1 MALRLTKKTTI
12 IIASAAAVL
21 LAGGGIATAAMIM
34 AQQPA
39 PQTSG
44 TPDPTPEAVVTTPP
58 PEPPAEVPVTNV
70 ARASIDGWTL
80 ADRTVVAAVLPEV
93 GDAATGAVSL
103 RVDAPADDPD
113 IIAASAPVALTPET
127 EYTLTLSARV
137 LAEEK
142 TETGVRLDVAGQ
154 SFALPELDAEW
165 ETVEFP
171 FTTPASQAAASTLD
185 VVLSGAVR
193 GLGVDD
199 VSITAG
205 TGDEFVANGSFEAV
219 QSPAGIV
226 NDSLILTDKS
236 AVLAVAAPAGAVTW
250 SATSTSGGDPITGQA
265 TAAGPLTALP
275 LTGVPQGHYAI
286 AVDDASGRHIET
298 NVAVIDTGSFYLPHD
313 SRFGVAAHVEKEPYI
328 GTGTMASALGFAEVR
343 NDISWER
350 NEKTKGQYDWDENYL
365 REFSRMHAND
375 VKLLGIVA
383 YGNRLYGTRRAPSGE
398 ESIQAYGAYA
408 KAVADRFDMV
418 GLEVLNEFNHRET
431 DVPCGQTPEC
441 YMPIAQSAWDHV
453 KPAHPDLPLVTGS
466 TALYDRD
473 WFVGFWQAG
482 GMAVTDAASYHP
494 YESWIGRDA
503 DLIAG
508 TVQQSVADMK
518 EVAGDTRPV
527 WVTEMGFPT
536 HYDGIP
542 TAEQGQMM
550 VRNEAL
556 AFANGVEKYFWYD
569 LVNDTPDLA
578 AGEANFGLYEHGPRA
593 AVVARAP
600 KPGAFAQA
608 LMITQVRD
616 KTFSA
621 NESDDAATVTVFG
634 TGAEATRIAWANQA
648 DAPRSFAS
656 DVALEVT
663 DLSGRTEVIEP
674 VDGQV
679 TVALGASPVFI
690 TATEADPDAEKATDE
705 PDEKAT
711 DKPTEKPTEKPED

>member
-21 LAGGGIATAAMIM
+21 LAGGGVATAAVILS
-34 AQQPA
+34 QQPE
-39 PQTSG
+39 PQPTAESE
-44 TPDPTPEAVVTTPP
+44 PTPKPTATTPP
-58 PEPPAEVPVTNV
+58 PEPLAEVPVTNV

-80 ADRTVVAAVLPEV
+80 ADRTVVGAVLPEV

-113 IIAASAPVALTPET
+113 IIAASAPVALVPET
-127 EYTLTLSARV
+127 EYTLRLSARL
-137 LAEEK
+137 LAEK
-142 TETGVRLDVAGQ
+142 KADTGIRLNVAGQ
-154 SFALPELDAEW
+154 TFTLDELDAEW
-165 ETVEFP
+165 ETIEFP
-171 FTTPASQAAASTLD
+171 FTTPADQAAASTVD
-185 VVLSGAVR
+185 IVLSGAVR
-193 GLGVDD
+193 GFGVDD
-199 VSITAG
+199 VSITGASG
-205 TGDEFVANGSFEAV
+205 EEFVANGSFESV
-219 QSPAGIV
+219 QAPGGIV

-236 AVLAVAAPAGAVTW
+236 AVIAVAAPAGAVTW

-265 TAAGPLTALP
+265 TAEGPLTALP

-298 NVAVIDTGSFYLPHD
+298 NVAVIDTGTFYVPHD
-313 SRFGVAAHVEKEPYI
+313 SRFGVAAHVEKETFV

-350 NEKTKGQYDWDENYL
+350 NEKTKGQYTWDENYV

-431 DVPCGQTPEC
+431 DVPCGQAPSC
-441 YMPIAQSAWDHV
+441 YVPIAQSAWDHV

-482 GMAVTDAASYHP
+482 GMPVTDVASYHP
-494 YESWIGRDA
+494 YESWIDRDA

-508 TVQQSVADMK
+508 TVQQSIADMQ
-518 EVAGDTRPV
+518 EVAGETRPV

-536 HYDGIP
+536 HYDGV
-542 TAEQGQMM
+542 TAAEQGQMM

-578 AGEANFGLYEHGPRA
+578 AGEANFGLYENGPRA
-593 AVVARAP
+593 DVVALAP

-608 LMITQVRD
+608 LMITQIRD
-616 KTFSA
+616 RGFLA
-621 NESDDAATVTVFG
+621 DESDDTSSVQVFG
-634 TGAEATRIAWANQA
+634 TGDDELRVAWAKDA
-648 DAPRSFAS
+648 DVQRAFAS
-656 DVALEVT
+656 DVALSVT
-663 DLSGRTEVIEP
+663 DLSGHTELVQP

-690 TATEADPDAEKATDE
+690 AALEAEEAEAEAD
-705 PDEKAT
+705 
-711 DKPTEKPTEKPED
+711 

>member
-1 MALRLTKKTTI
+1 MTKKTTI

-21 LAGGGIATAAMIM
+21 LAGGSVATAAMIM
-34 AQQPA
+34 AQQPE
-39 PQTSG
+39 PQATETSE
-44 TPDPTPEAVVTTPP
+44 PTPEAVATTPP
-58 PEPPAEVPVTNV
+58 PEPLAEVPVTNV

-93 GDAATGAVSL
+93 GDAATGTVSL
-103 RVDAPADDPD
+103 RVDAPADDAD
-113 IIAASAPVALTPET
+113 IVAASAPVALAPET
-127 EYTLTLSARV
+127 QYTLSLSARL
-137 LAEEK
+137 LAEK
-142 TETGVRLDVAGQ
+142 KAATGIRLDVAGQ
-154 SFALPELDAEW
+154 TFTLDELDAEW

-171 FTTPASQAAASTLD
+171 FTTPADQAADSSID
-185 VVLSGAVR
+185 IVLSGAVR
-193 GLGVDD
+193 GFGIDD
-199 VSITAG
+199 VSITGAA
-205 TGDEFVANGSFEAV
+205 GDEFVANGSFEAV
-219 QSPAGIV
+219 QASGGIV

-250 SATSTSGGDPITGQA
+250 SATSTSGGEPITGEA

-275 LTGVPQGHYAI
+275 LTGVPQGHYAVT
-286 AVDDASGRHIET
+286 VDDASGRHIET
-298 NVAVIDTGSFYLPHD
+298 NVAVIDTGTFYVPQD
-313 SRFGVAAHVEKEPYI
+313 SRFGVAAHVEKETFI

-350 NEKTKGQYDWDENYL
+350 NEKTKGQYVWDENYV

-398 ESIQAYGAYA
+398 ESIQAYGRYA

-431 DVPCGQTPEC
+431 DVPCGQAPSC

-453 KPAHPDLPLVTGS
+453 KPSHPDLPLVTGS

-494 YESWIGRDA
+494 YESWIDRDA

-508 TVQQSVADMK
+508 TVQQSIADMQ
-518 EVAGDTRPV
+518 EVAGATKPV
-527 WVTEMGFPT
+527 WITEMGFPT
-536 HYDGIP
+536 HYDGV
-542 TAEQGQMM
+542 TAAEQGQMM

-569 LVNDTPDLA
+569 LINDTPDLA
-578 AGEANFGLYEHGPRA
+578 AGESNFGLFENSPRA
-593 AVVARAP
+593 NVLANAP

-608 LMITQVRD
+608 LMITQIRD
-616 KTFSA
+616 RGFLDD
-621 NESDDAATVTVFG
+621 ESDDTSTVQVFG
-634 TGAEATRIAWANQA
+634 TGDDEVRVAWAK
-648 DAPRSFAS
+648 DAEVQRAFAT
-656 DVALEVT
+656 DVALSVT
-663 DLSGRTEVIEP
+663 DLSGLTQILEP
-674 VDGQV
+674 EDGQV
-679 TVALGASPVFI
+679 TLTLGASPVFI
-690 TATEADPDAEKATDE
+690 GTAEVDAEAE
-705 PDEKAT
+705 
-711 DKPTEKPTEKPED
+711 

>member
-113 IIAASAPVALTPET
+113 VIAASAPVALTPET
-127 EYTLTLSARV
+127 EYTLRLSARV

-154 SFALPELDAEW
+154 SFALPELDADW
-165 ETVEFP
+165 ETIEFP
-171 FTTPASQAAASTLD
+171 FTTPADQAAESSIDIALA
-185 VVLSGAVR
+185 GAVR

-199 VSITAG
+199 VSITAS
-205 TGDEFVANGSFEAV
+205 TGDEFVPNGSFEAV
-219 QSPAGIV
+219 QTPTGIV
-226 NDSLILTDKS
+226 NDSLIMTDKT
-236 AVLAVAAPAGAVTW
+236 AVLAVSLPEGPVQW
-250 SATSTSGGDPITGQA
+250 SAASTSGGDPITGEVSVSGA
-265 TAAGPLTALP
+265 LAALP
-275 LTGVPQGHYAI
+275 LTGVTQGHYSVAI
-286 AVDDASGRHIET
+286 SDASGRTIET
-298 NVAVIDTGSFYLPHD
+298 NVAVVDTGTFHLAQD
-313 SRFGVAAHVEKEPYI
+313 ARFGVSSHVEKEPFA
-328 GTGTMASALGFAEVR
+328 GTGTLAAALGFAEVR

-350 NEKTKGQYDWDENYL
+350 NEKTRGQYDWDENYV

-375 VKLLGIVA
+375 VKLLGLVV
-383 YGNRLYGTRRAPSGE
+383 YGNRLYGTRRAPSGD

-408 KAVADRFDMV
+408 KAVADRFDLV

-431 DVPCGQTPEC
+431 DVPCGQGPAC

-453 KPAHPDLPLVTGS
+453 KPAYPDLPIVTGS

-482 GMAVTDAASYHP
+482 GMPVTDAASYHP
-494 YESWIGRDA
+494 YESWIDRNA

-508 TVQQSVADMK
+508 TVQQSYADMK
-518 EVAGDTRPV
+518 EVTGETRPV

-536 HYDGIP
+536 HHDGV
-542 TAEQGQMM
+542 TALEQGQMM
-550 VRNEAL
+550 VRNETL

-569 LVNDTPDLA
+569 LVNDTPDPV
-578 AGEANFGLYEHGPRA
+578 AGEANFGLYENGPRA
-593 AVVARAP
+593 NVVALAP

-608 LMITQVRD
+608 LMIAQLNGKDFATE
-616 KTFSA
+616 
-621 NESDDAATVTVFG
+621 ESDDTSTVAVFG
-634 TGAEATRIAWANQA
+634 TGAGETRVAWAKGAETQRA
-648 DAPRSFAS
+648 FAS
-656 DVALEVT
+656 DVPLAVT
-663 DLSGRTEVIEP
+663 DMSGRTELVQP
-674 VDGQV
+674 VDGE
-679 TVALGASPVFI
+679 VALTLGASPVFI
-690 TATEADPDAEKATDE
+690 TAPVEAEAEAEE
-705 PDEKAT
+705 PTEKAT